1 MQFRRQTERPRRLL
15 SGQKAPFSACS
26 LAETNL
32 VRRIRGALYD
42 VILDLHKES
51 ATFAKS
57 FGAELTADNR
67 RMYVPKGVA
76 RGFITLAE
84 LVQEHLDTDLRPMR
98 GRRVKR
104 RLSQDLK
111 RGVSRPQFGIHR
123 AMLSRCAF
131 CQTSSRLGTR
141 PGRFFVGNGA
151 RICYPASMRHK
162 KKASL
167 TGTVVDAQSRAW
179 RTPVERELDGL
190 FGELAAFNE
199 RIAELMKDG
208 HQSHAIDVLN
218 AQALSLAAQI
228 DELRSLLVVPK
239 Q

>member
-1 MQFRRQTERPRRLL
+1 MRMD
-15 SGQKAPFSACS
+15 SFSLPS
-26 LAETNL
+26 
-32 VRRIRGALYD
+32 
-42 VILDLHKES
+42 
-51 ATFAKS
+51 S
-57 FGAELTADNR
+57 FKN
-67 RMYVPKGVA
+67 
-76 RGFITLAE
+76 I
-84 LVQEHLDTDLRPMR
+84 LDTDLRPMG

-111 RGVSRPQFGIHR
+111 RGVSRPQFGTGNAQPLCI
-123 AMLSRCAF
+123 LPSF
-131 CQTSSRLGTR
+131 SSRLGTR
-141 PGRFFVGNGA
+141 QGRFFVGNGA

-167 TGTVVDAQSRAW
+167 TGAVVDAQSRAW

-239 Q
+239 R